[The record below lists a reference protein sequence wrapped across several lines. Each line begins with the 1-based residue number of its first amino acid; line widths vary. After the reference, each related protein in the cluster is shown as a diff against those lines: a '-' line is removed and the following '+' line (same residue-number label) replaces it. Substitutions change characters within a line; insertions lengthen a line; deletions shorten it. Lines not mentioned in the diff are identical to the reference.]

1 MRKIYLSLVLLILIP
16 WSTIAQQYT
25 INGRVINQK
34 NNDPLPGAHV
44 VVKNSKYSTVTDEE
58 GNFTFGELT
67 TGSYLFTVSYVGF
80 KPISKDIYINK
91 NETINFLLIEDVI
104 FGDEVIISAIR
115 AGDESPTTYTILDQ
129 AQIEKNNTGKD
140 LPYIFNST
148 PSVVVSSDAGAGV
161 GYTGMR
167 IRGTDLTGINVTL
180 NGVPVNDGE
189 SHSVYF
195 VDLPDLASSIS
206 DVQIQ
211 RGVGTSTNGAAS
223 FGASI
228 NINTGENSISPFA
241 ELSSA
246 AGSFNTFKNTIMFG
260 SGLLADKWNF
270 SGRLSSV
277 TSDGYI
283 NRASSDLKSAYLSG
297 SYVGTNNIF
306 KAVILLGDEKT
317 YQAWYGIPK
326 DSLRTNR
333 KFNPA
338 GEMYDAE
345 GNFLGYY
352 DNQTDNYTQNY
363 YQLHYAHKFS
373 DKINVTTTGFL
384 TTGKGY
390 YESYKNGEDYS
401 DYGIKDTLIGNQNVS
416 MTNLISQKWLD
427 NKFYGINLTL
437 NYTTD
442 KLKLNFGGGWSQ
454 YDGDHYGKIIWAQV
468 IPINW
473 LNRNWYFNTGKKT
486 DINIF
491 AKANYNISDR
501 LSLYGD
507 LQYRTIDYKIDGTH
521 DDLRNL
527 TQNHEFSFFNPKAGI
542 FYKLGE
548 NHNLYLSA
556 GIANREPSR
565 SIYRDADETQVISS
579 ERLLDVEFG
588 YKLRNKTVNVE
599 GNLFY
604 MDYKNQFVNTGKIN
618 NVGAAIMTNVPKSYR
633 AGIELIA
640 GLNITRHL
648 SWNMN
653 ATYSNN
659 KINDFVAYVD
669 DWTNGGQVIENI
681 GSTDISFSPD
691 IVAASNISFEPIDK
705 LKVSLVTKYVGK
717 QYIDN
722 TSNNDRSL
730 NPYLT
735 NNINLYYSIETNFI
749 KQIDFTVQFNN
760 IFNEKYETNAWV
772 YRYYLEGSDYNINGY
787 FPQAEFNLMIGV
799 NLKF

>member
-1 MRKIYLSLVLLILIP
+1 MESVRWGSL
-16 WSTIAQQYT
+16 WQ
-25 INGRVINQK
+25 
-34 NNDPLPGAHV
+34 
-44 VVKNSKYSTVTDEE
+44 
-58 GNFTFGELT
+58 
-67 TGSYLFTVSYVGF
+67 
-80 KPISKDIYINK
+80 
-91 NETINFLLIEDVI
+91 
-104 FGDEVIISAIR
+104 
-115 AGDESPTTYTILDQ
+115 
-129 AQIEKNNTGKD
+129 
-140 LPYIFNST
+140 
-148 PSVVVSSDAGAGV
+148 
-161 GYTGMR
+161 
-167 IRGTDLTGINVTL
+167 
-180 NGVPVNDGE
+180 
-189 SHSVYF
+189 
-195 VDLPDLASSIS
+195 
-206 DVQIQ
+206 
-211 RGVGTSTNGAAS
+211 
-223 FGASI
+223 
-228 NINTGENSISPFA
+228 
-241 ELSSA
+241 
-246 AGSFNTFKNTIMFG
+246 
-260 SGLLADKWNF
+260 
-270 SGRLSSV
+270 
-277 TSDGYI
+277 
-283 NRASSDLKSAYLSG
+283 
-297 SYVGTNNIF
+297 
-306 KAVILLGDEKT
+306 
-317 YQAWYGIPK
+317 
-326 DSLRTNR
+326 
-333 KFNPA
+333 
-338 GEMYDAE
+338 
-345 GNFLGYY
+345 
-352 DNQTDNYTQNY
+352 
-363 YQLHYAHKFS
+363 
-373 DKINVTTTGFL
+373 
-384 TTGKGY
+384 
-390 YESYKNGEDYS
+390 
-401 DYGIKDTLIGNQNVS
+401 
-416 MTNLISQKWLD
+416 
-427 NKFYGINLTL
+427 
-437 NYTTD
+437 
-442 KLKLNFGGGWSQ
+442 
-454 YDGDHYGKIIWAQV
+454 IIWAQV